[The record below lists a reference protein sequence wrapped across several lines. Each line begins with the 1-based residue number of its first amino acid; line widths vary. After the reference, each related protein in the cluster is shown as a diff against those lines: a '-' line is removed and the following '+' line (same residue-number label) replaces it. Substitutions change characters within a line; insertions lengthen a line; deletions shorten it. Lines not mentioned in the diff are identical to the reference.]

1 MEYMSV
7 KEASARW
14 GISERRVRALCESGR
29 IEGVTHIGDWVWSI
43 PASAER
49 PADGRTL
56 RYMKNRNLKTGAN
69 DYKGVDSCKALA
81 KNAVLT
87 ETQKQKIIAQAF
99 AYDGI
104 LYTQKQL
111 ASVFSLRPVDVPF
124 SDCVRI
130 LNMRSVINSF
140 PCETTEK
147 AICQINKSL
156 LCNIDDKRGGVVR
169 PEAKQEIEALVKQYS
184 GDWSILHPVARAAFM
199 FTEILR
205 IKPFDK
211 GNTATAFAV
220 LANEMLKEK
229 LPPVIFDTDSIGQ
242 LRAALASAELRGN
255 AHQLVSMI
263 IEAMTK

>member
-7 KEASARW
+7 KEAAARW

-43 PASAER
+43 PASTER

-69 DYKGVDSCKALA
+69 DYKGVDSFKALA
-81 KNAVLT
+81 KNTVLT

-99 AYDGI
+99 AYDGVI
-104 LYTQKQL
+104 YTQKQI
-111 ASVFSLRPVDVPF
+111 ASVFSLRPADIPF

-130 LNMRSVINSF
+130 LNMRNVINNLPF
-140 PCETTEK
+140 ETNEK
-147 AICQINKSL
+147 ALCQINKML
-156 LCNIDDKRGGVVR
+156 MTNIDDKRSGIVR
-169 PEAKQEIEALVKQYS
+169 EDVKQEVEALFKQYS
-184 GDWSILHPVARAAFM
+184 GDWSILHPVARGAFL

-205 IKPFDK
+205 LKPFD
-211 GNTATAFAV
+211 TANSLTAFIA
-220 LANEMLKEK
+220 LSNEMLKAK
-229 LPPVIFDTDSIGQ
+229 LPPAIFDTDAIGQ

-263 IEAMTK
+263 IEAITK